1 MEAHELI
8 DRYIH
13 EVGQHLPR
21 SNRDDIKLEL
31 RSLLLDTIEEQT
43 ADSGQPPT
51 TKIVAEYLREFGSP
65 EEIASKYSPEQVLIG
80 SQLFPLYKLVLT
92 IVLTVM
98 GAFHLLGLIL
108 PFIQNDSI
116 NIGRTLLDLLFSYGQ
131 TAFFIVGI
139 VTLIFAVLERLQGV
153 EFQLNANKDTD
164 WDPLQLPPVEDPDR
178 IDRFEIVAG
187 IFFAALFIIALN
199 FFYDWIGV
207 IDLTGDDRGVITLL
221 APEFRQHVPWL
232 SASFALDALL
242 KLVVLAQG
250 RWNRGTRLVQLAT
263 EGFGIFV
270 LYRIL
275 VSDVI
280 AVVPLFTTIAKGII
294 IMILVIEAFE
304 LVGILTRVVVGRPIS
319 PKYLPR
325 FEWFR
330 MFGK

>member
-21 SNRDDIKLEL
+21 SNREDIKLEL
-31 RSLLLDTIEEQT
+31 KSLLLDSIEEQT
-43 ADSGQPPT
+43 ADTNQQPT

-65 EEIASKYSPEQVLIG
+65 EEIAAKYGPERVLIG
-80 SQLFPLYKLVLT
+80 AQLFPAYRLVLT
-92 IVLTVM
+92 IVLTII
-98 GAFHLLGLIL
+98 AALHLFGLIYVL
-108 PFIQNDSI
+108 IQDGPI
-116 NIGRTLLDLLFSYGQ
+116 DIGQTLLETLLSFGES
-131 TAFFIVGI
+131 AIINFGI
-139 VTLIFAVLERLQGV
+139 MTLIFAGVERLQGV
-153 EFQLNANKDTD
+153 DFQFESKQEAD
-164 WDPLQLPPVEDPDR
+164 WDPYQLPPIEDPDR

-187 IFFAALFIIALN
+187 IIFAALFIVAFN
-199 FFYDWIGV
+199 FFYDWIGI
-207 IDLTGDDRGVITLL
+207 IDLTGDDREVITLL

-280 AVVPLFTTIAKGII
+280 AVVPVFTTIAKGII

-304 LVGILTRVVVGRPIS
+304 LVSLLTRLIVGRPIS
-319 PKYLPR
+319 PKYLPK